1 MEKKGIKSKIK
12 NIIIE
17 LIILFLKVT
26 NNFFKIF
33 QKEND
38 FIQVLHDR
46 LEKKQ
51 YKSIIINKKKINFFC
66 PSEKTLYRVNTY
78 FEKEPEILNWIDNFK
93 SVNNKL
99 IFWDI
104 GANIGLYSLY
114 AAIKFDKIEVVS
126 FEPSASNIR
135 ALSRNISINSYSDK
149 IALIPLALSDEE
161 KALSNFEE
169 SKFIEGGSNNQF
181 DNRINQSGKIINISD
196 IENKYRILGTSI
208 DYLLENNILEVPNY
222 IKIDVD
228 GVESK
233 ILNGAEKLLKNPDLK
248 EVFIE
253 MNPYFKENFSKIE
266 DIFKENGFKKII
278 ETNFKILRDKNYK
291 IKELDSLNTV
301 YQRI

>member
-1 MEKKGIKSKIK
+1 M
-12 NIIIE
+12 
-17 LIILFLKVT
+17 
-26 NNFFKIF
+26 
-33 QKEND
+33 
-38 FIQVLHDR
+38 
-46 LEKKQ
+46 
-51 YKSIIINKKKINFFC
+51 
-66 PSEKTLYRVNTY
+66 
-78 FEKEPEILNWIDNFK
+78 
-93 SVNNKL
+93 
-99 IFWDI
+99 
-104 GANIGLYSLY
+104 
-114 AAIKFDKIEVVS
+114 
-126 FEPSASNIR
+126 
-135 ALSRNISINSYSDK
+135 SRNISINSYSDK

-169 SKFIEGGSNNQF
+169 SKFIEGGANNQF